1 MFVSLGNSWLQ
12 AIDEAKQKHILALIL
27 AKVLLEKYDWSYSIT
42 DHIVPNPLIQASK
55 HKIDELV
62 VEILQKYPELVNDR
76 DNDRMTAL
84 DMLSTKRLSFR
95 SGSNYLF
102 SEIGKTPSVPV
113 QMIETIIYSCKLY

>member
-1 MFVSLGNSWLQ
+1 M
-12 AIDEAKQKHILALIL
+12 
-27 AKVLLEKYDWSYSIT
+27 
-42 DHIVPNPLIQASK
+42 
-55 HKIDELV
+55 
-62 VEILQKYPELVNDR
+62 YPELVNDR

-102 SEIGKTPSVPV
+102 AEIGKTPSVPV